1 MIFIV
6 NFDMKQEDINN
17 IISTK
22 WENVI
27 VDCLSYTGKERKF
40 FVINTIES
48 SSYNDLTRSKRQF
61 IIKNVNV
68 LSNDIL
74 DIIFSNKK
82 KLIYLINISYNQE
95 KYIYRKYRGKYKYHK
110 CKFNPNEDNFFL
122 YLKRLIFLK
131 DNRMKLIGFEKATNI
146 RYILKFISY
155 NLPYTN
161 LDNNEMLKNIELL
174 IELDK
179 YSFVIDK
186 DLILTVLLNLFI
198 VPTFGYTVEFPPS
211 VKTNKK
217 NKKQKELTQNE
228 VYDLSLER
236 MTDYYKNRD
245 KIFMNRKIELDG
257 GLI

>member
-1 MIFIV
+1 
-6 NFDMKQEDINN
+6 
-17 IISTK
+17 
-22 WENVI
+22 
-27 VDCLSYTGKERKF
+27 
-40 FVINTIES
+40 
-48 SSYNDLTRSKRQF
+48 
-61 IIKNVNV
+61 
-68 LSNDIL
+68 
-74 DIIFSNKK
+74 
-82 KLIYLINISYNQE
+82 
-95 KYIYRKYRGKYKYHK
+95 
-110 CKFNPNEDNFFL
+110 
-122 YLKRLIFLK
+122 
-131 DNRMKLIGFEKATNI
+131 MKLIGFENATNI

-174 IELDK
+174 IELDN
-179 YSFVIDK
+179 YCFVINK
-186 DLILTVLLNLFI
+186 DSILTLLLNLFI

-245 KIFMNRKIELDG
+245 KIFLNKTIEPDG